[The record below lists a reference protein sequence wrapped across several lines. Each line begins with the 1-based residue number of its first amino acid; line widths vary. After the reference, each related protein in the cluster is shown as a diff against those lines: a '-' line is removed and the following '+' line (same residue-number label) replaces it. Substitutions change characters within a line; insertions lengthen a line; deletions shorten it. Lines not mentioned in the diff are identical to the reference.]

1 MPKMKT
7 KSSAKK
13 RFKLTGSGKIKRK
26 HAFKNHILTKKSKK
40 RKLKLTHSGLVD
52 DSDKKSIKEQLESI
66 DIINIDILPLLNR
79 MIDSLRKFVELDL
92 PFLFNERIKKI
103 SLQ

>member
-13 RFKLTGSGKIKRK
+13 RFKLTGTGKIKRK

-40 RKLKLTHSGLVD
+40 RKLRLTHSGTVSEKD
-52 DSDKKSIKEQLESI
+52 TNSIKEQLR
-66 DIINIDILPLLNR
+66 L
-79 MIDSLRKFVELDL
+79 K
-92 PFLFNERIKKI
+92 
-103 SLQ
+103 